1 VYFCSHDF
9 KWKGSDALKN
19 PSPHIGQGID
29 RGGGIAKNLCGEK
42 KIYGYQTIRVGGVVK
57 NKVL

>member
-19 PSPHIGQGID
+19 PSPHIGQGIAL
-29 RGGGIAKNLCGEK
+29 GAGILSAGALKSLQK
-42 KIYGYQTIRVGGVVK
+42 
-57 NKVL
+57 